1 MPPGGD
7 ARPKLLLSVDFEDW
21 HQLVR
26 RKLGFLDWEQP
37 GPALE
42 SQTTAI
48 LDLLDEL
55 GVQATFFMLGM
66 TVANHPE
73 LAREIAK
80 RGHEPACHGYAH
92 ERVHRQSRDEFA
104 RDVERCVELLDDTCG
119 RRPVA
124 YRAPAFSINRDTP
137 WAYDV
142 LGDLGFRCDSSQHD
156 SPRVPRRLGGIPSQP
171 YRLSLASGRE
181 LWELPVAVWRAG
193 RVSLPIGG
201 GSYWRLLPQ
210 SLLLRGLHDVASKSP
225 APVLYLHPY
234 ECDPRRL
241 RIAVPPSAPRTQ
253 RARATL
259 RAAWRNTG
267 RNRVVEL
274 LRAVAREFR
283 LVSYESVY
291 DELEE
296 RGPSRPRALSPE
308 GVVV

>member
-1 MPPGGD
+1 V
-7 ARPKLLLSVDFEDW
+7 AAERPRLLLSFDWEDW
-21 HQLVR
+21 HQLVWR
-26 RKLGFLDWEQP
+26 NLGRDDWDRP

-42 SQTTAI
+42 AQTLRV

-66 TVANHPE
+66 TLVHHRE
-73 LAREIAK
+73 LAREVVA

-92 ERVHRQSRDEFA
+92 ERVHGQSRDEFHS
-104 RDVERCVELLDDTCG
+104 DVERCAELVEDVCG

-142 LGDLGFRCDSSQHD
+142 LAELGFRCDSSQHD
-156 SPRVPRRLGGIPSQP
+156 SPRVPRRIGGIPSEP
-171 YRLSLASGRE
+171 YRLSLPAGRE
-181 LWELPVAVWRAG
+181 LWELPVAVWRG
-193 RVSLPIGG
+193 VPIGG
-201 GSYWRLLPQ
+201 GSYWRLLPRR
-210 SLLLRGLHDVASKSP
+210 LLLRGLGEVASGSP

-234 ECDPRRL
+234 ECDPRPTAAR
-241 RIAVPPSAPRTQ
+241 AQ

-267 RNRVVEL
+267 RSRVVDL
-274 LRAVAREFR
+274 LRAVAGEFS

-291 DELEE
+291 DELEQ
-296 RGPSRPRALSPE
+296 RGASRPRSLSPE

>member
-1 MPPGGD
+1 MPFGGD
-7 ARPKLLLSVDFEDW
+7 ARPKLLLSFDFEDW

-26 RKLGFLDWEQP
+26 RNLGVLDWERP

-66 TVANHPE
+66 TVAQHPE
-73 LAREIAK
+73 LAREIAT

-92 ERVHRQSRDEFA
+92 ERVHRQSRDEFT
-104 RDVERCVELLDDTCG
+104 RDVERCAELVDDVCR

-142 LGDLGFRCDSSQHD
+142 LSDLGFRCDSSQHD
-156 SPRVPRRLGGIPSQP
+156 SPRVPRRLGEIPSQP
-171 YRLSLASGRE
+171 YRLSLGGGRE
-181 LWELPVAVWRAG
+181 LWELPVAVWRSGPATM
-193 RVSLPIGG
+193 PIGG
-201 GSYWRLLPQ
+201 GSYWRLLPRRV
-210 SLLLRGLHDVASKSP
+210 LLRGLHKVASESP

-234 ECDPRRL
+234 ECDPRPL
-241 RIAVPPSAPRTQ
+241 RIPVPPTAAPAQRT
-253 RARATL
+253 RATL
-259 RAAWRNTG
+259 RTAWRNAG
-267 RNRVVEL
+267 RSRVLDL
-274 LRAVAREFR
+274 LRGVASEFR
-283 LVSYESVY
+283 LVSIESVY
-291 DELEE
+291 GELEQ
-296 RGPSRPRALSPE
+296 RSPSRARSLSPE